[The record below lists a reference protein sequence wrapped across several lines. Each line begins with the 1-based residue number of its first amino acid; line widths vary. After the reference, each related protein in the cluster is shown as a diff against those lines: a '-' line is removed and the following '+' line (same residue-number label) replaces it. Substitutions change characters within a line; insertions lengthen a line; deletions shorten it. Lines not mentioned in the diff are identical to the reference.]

1 MSMRNRLALLILSLF
16 AGACSDTTAPVPH
29 TPPAVEIHWTPKD
42 APSKDETVRPNPDG
56 TCKSGYSVATGR
68 NGETICVPDGETGI
82 QAIPHALPDT
92 L

>member
-1 MSMRNRLALLILSLF
+1 MRTRLALVIVSLF

-29 TPPAVEIHWTPKD
+29 APPAVEIHWTPKE
-42 APSKDETVRPNPDG
+42 APSKDE

-68 NGETICVPDGETGI
+68 NGEIICVPEREAGI
-82 QAIPHALPDT
+82 QAMPRALPDS